1 MGVQIVT
8 DVPKDRFQEAVP
20 FTYYAVDMLGPFKV
34 KVNQSEVERYGA
46 MFTCLVSRASTHMS
60 FT

>member
-20 FTYYAVDMLGPFKV
+20 FTYAVDMLRPFKV

>member
-1 MGVQIVT
+1 MT

-20 FTYYAVDMLGPFKV
+20 FTYAVDMLRPFKV